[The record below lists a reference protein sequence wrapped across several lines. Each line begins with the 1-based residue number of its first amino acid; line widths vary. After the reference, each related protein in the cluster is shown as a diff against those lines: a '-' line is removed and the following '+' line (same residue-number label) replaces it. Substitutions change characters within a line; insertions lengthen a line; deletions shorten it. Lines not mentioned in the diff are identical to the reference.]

1 MCLEWFS
8 LTKKCQERVK
18 GGHGEVNYV
27 YCVRVIINSK
37 GYLFSV
43 IVILLIAPIASGADS
58 KHAKTNIYH
67 PE

>member
-18 GGHGEVNYV
+18 GGHGLVN
-27 YCVRVIINSK
+27 CVRVIIKSK

-43 IVILLIAPIASGADS
+43 IVVLLIAPIASGADS
-58 KHAKTNIYH
+58 KHAKTNNYH